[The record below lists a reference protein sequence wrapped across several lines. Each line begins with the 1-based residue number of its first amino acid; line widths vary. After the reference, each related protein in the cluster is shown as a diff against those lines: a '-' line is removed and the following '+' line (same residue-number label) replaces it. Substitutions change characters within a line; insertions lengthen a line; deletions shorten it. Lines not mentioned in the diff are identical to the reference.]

1 MNIRIDHDSVLPLY
15 FQLREQ
21 IKQAILHGAYKEGD
35 LIPSERELEE
45 KFSLSSTTVRRA
57 LNDLVQEGFLERKAG
72 KGTFVMMRKVKRD
85 LRKVIG
91 FTKNMEEMGLQPATV
106 VLYVRVVTANEFAR
120 EKLGLRKGEKVVRLE
135 RLRLADGVPM
145 MLETRFIRV
154 DLCPGI
160 EKETLSSSLWKV
172 FEQKYGLRPIR
183 HSQNINIAQVSN
195 RAAEMLTLEKGSQV
209 FLIKGVTYVRDN
221 VPVECEESLY
231 RADTYELAFEAVVD

>member
-172 FEQKYGLRPIR
+172 FEEKYGLRPIR